1 MQKINQDNIIN
12 KLKSKFETQ
21 KEISKQNKNKD
32 ICINLSLNQNLRISL
47 NKSQQMN
54 LEKLRKTS
62 I

>member
-47 NKSQQMN
+47 NKSQ
-54 LEKLRKTS
+54 
-62 I
+62 